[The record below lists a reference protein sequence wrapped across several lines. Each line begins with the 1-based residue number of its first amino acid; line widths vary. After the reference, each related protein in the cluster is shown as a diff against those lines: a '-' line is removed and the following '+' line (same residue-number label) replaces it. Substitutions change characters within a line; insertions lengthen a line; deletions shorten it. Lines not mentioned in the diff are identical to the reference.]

1 MYFHIKKLCRIIL
14 TLAEN
19 AKINKRIRHCSRIH
33 FCRKHFLFYCR
44 IHMDSFGRISDII
57 MHVVFTI
64 FIVPAGDV
72 KDEEFQNEDPEDDD
86 PQVNV
91 EVDNESLVKAILPLL
106 KRTLIQRRKTTFYPD
121 LRNFLFIVP
130 LFNIP
135 FIFLFIDSI
144 FINLP

>member
-1 MYFHIKKLCRIIL
+1 
-14 TLAEN
+14 
-19 AKINKRIRHCSRIH
+19 
-33 FCRKHFLFYCR
+33 
-44 IHMDSFGRISDII
+44 MDSFGRISDII

-64 FIVPAGDV
+64 FIVRAGDV

-91 EVDNESLVKAILPLL
+91 EVDNESLVKAILPIL

-144 FINLP
+144 FINLPQNIIIVIVIYPFGKIEHLELTIS

>member
-1 MYFHIKKLCRIIL
+1 
-14 TLAEN
+14 
-19 AKINKRIRHCSRIH
+19 
-33 FCRKHFLFYCR
+33 
-44 IHMDSFGRISDII
+44 MDSFGRISDII
-57 MHVVFTI
+57 MHIVFTI
-64 FIVPAGDV
+64 FIVRAGDV

-91 EVDNESLVKAILPLL
+91 EVDNESLVKAILPIL

-135 FIFLFIDSI
+135 FIFLFIDSLTSPKI
-144 FINLP
+144 SSLSSSSISLGRLNI